1 MSGAGGFSDRSQA
14 GYGPVWL
21 SVEEVIMLHE
31 RQIARFGGPAG
42 IRDRGAL
49 ESALGRARNK
59 WEYEGADLATLAAA
73 HAFGIARND
82 PFVDG
87 NKRAAFVAMMLF
99 LRKNGVRF
107 APPQAEATTIVLDL
121 AAGAVSEESLARW
134 IGDRWPGRDER
145 AGG

>member
-1 MSGAGGFSDRSQA
+1 MTDAGFGFSDRSQA
-14 GYGPVWL
+14 DFDPIWL
-21 SVEEVIMLHE
+21 TLKEVIMLHE

-59 WEYEGADLATLAAA
+59 WAYEGADLPLLAAA
-73 HAFGIARND
+73 HAFGIARNH

-107 APPQAEATTIVLDL
+107 APPPAEATRIILDL
-121 AAGAVSEESLARW
+121 AAGSVSEESLARW
-134 IGDRWPGRDER
+134 IRDRLG
-145 AGG
+145 A

>member
-1 MSGAGGFSDRSQA
+1 MSDLGSQLPGFSDQSQA
-14 GYGPVWL
+14 GFGPIWL
-21 SVEEVIMLHE
+21 TVAEVKALHE

-42 IRDRGAL
+42 IRDLGAL

-59 WEYEGADLATLAAA
+59 WEYEGADLALLAAA
-73 HAFGIARND
+73 HAFGIARNH

-107 APPQAEATTIVLDL
+107 APPPAEATTIVLAL
-121 AAGAVSEESLARW
+121 AAGEVSEESLARW
-134 IGDRWPGRDER
+134 IRDRWP
-145 AGG
+145 A

>member
-1 MSGAGGFSDRSQA
+1 MSGFETSPTGFSDQA
-14 GYGPVWL
+14 RASFGRVWL
-21 SVEEVIMLHE
+21 TVAEVRALHE

-42 IRDRGAL
+42 IRDPGAL

-59 WEYEGADLATLAAA
+59 WEYEGADLALLAAA
-73 HAFGIARND
+73 HAFGIARNH

-107 APPQAEATTIVLDL
+107 APPQAEATAIILGL
-121 AAGAVSEESLARW
+121 AAGEVSEESLARW
-134 IGDRWPGRDER
+134 IRDRWPT
-145 AGG
+145 